1 MSMISKWPVL
11 LELPVGADDADGDS
25 RLTRAAGERL
35 FAAAR
40 DAYLA
45 TCRTYAGDNVEVR
58 DLTIVPGHTPAPVP
72 PGPGVVTVSVNV
84 IEIFPDR
91 FTMSMRVRAEGA
103 DGVVAD
109 GTCDVV
115 PAGTLVT
122 DEIRDELIAHAHGA
136 QHYH

>member
-1 MSMISKWPVL
+1 MSMISKWPVR
-11 LELPVGADDADGDS
+11 LELPVGADDADGDG

-35 FAAAR
+35 FTAAR

-45 TCRTYAGDNVEVR
+45 TCRTFDGGAVEVK
-58 DLTIVPGHTPAPVP
+58 DLTIVPGGTPAPVP
-72 PGPGVVTVSVNV
+72 EPGVVSVSVNV

-109 GTCDVV
+109 GTCDVL
-115 PAGTLVT
+115 PAGGLVT